1 MQQIPAASHAL
12 LHKHTLAVV
21 KTMLSQLH
29 TLVDGAVWVAGGPGF
44 RLRACDCDTFQFTQ
58 IYFNPFMSY
67 NYLNAAQTC
76 SFCARVWRLY
86 ENIDARNKQPVPL
99 CNRLQ
104 FK

>member
-21 KTMLSQLH
+21 RTMLSQLH

-76 SFCARVWRLY
+76 SFCARVWLRKY
-86 ENIDARNKQPVPL
+86 K
-99 CNRLQ
+99 
-104 FK
+104 